1 MLLIMKELIAERI
14 FLFFLSL
21 VAVTLKKHPLFK
33 GVQGRG
39 EAEQMMNKVN
49 SLFWRVKYEA
59 VLCNL
64 GFDESSKQKAFPTI
78 MQFYNSWPTVMLHLC
93 LLLSA
98 LVFSEKPGD

>member
-39 EAEQMMNKVN
+39 EAEQIMNKVN
-49 SLFWRVKYEA
+49 SLF
-59 VLCNL
+59 
-64 GFDESSKQKAFPTI
+64 
-78 MQFYNSWPTVMLHLC
+78 
-93 LLLSA
+93 
-98 LVFSEKPGD
+98 